1 MAEYIALS
9 YWDIAIAASLLC
21 INAGLSIY
29 YKLGTAKRL
38 VIAATRMVVQ
48 LTLVGLVLKA
58 LFASVSP
65 WLTLLV
71 AVLMIGFAGR
81 EAISRQERSFVGF
94 WGYGLGTTSM
104 LLAAGTVTIFALGT
118 QFHADPWYD
127 PRYAIPI
134 LGMILGNTMTGV
146 SLALDRLL
154 SEADAG
160 RMKIEA
166 RLALGHTFR
175 SAMQVPIKNAM
186 RAGLIPTVNG
196 MAAAGLVS
204 LPGMM
209 TGQILAGVE
218 PVQAVKYQ
226 LLVMFLIAGG
236 TALGVFAS
244 TMLAM
249 HRLSDGRQRLRLDRL
264 NAVKN

>member
-1 MAEYIALS
+1 MSYDSLN
-9 YWDIAIAASLLC
+9 YWDIALAASLLC

-38 VIAATRMVVQ
+38 VIAAIRMVVQ

-58 LFASVSP
+58 LFTAMSP
-65 WLTLLV
+65 WLTLLA
-71 AVLMIGFAGR
+71 AVVMIGFAGR
-81 EAISRQERSFVGF
+81 EAMARQDRTFIGF
-94 WGYGLGTTSM
+94 WGYGLGTISM
-104 LLAAGTVTIFALGT
+104 LMAAGIVTVFALST

-154 SEADAG
+154 SDADSG
-160 RMKIEA
+160 RAKIEA
-166 RLALGHTFR
+166 RLALGHTFWD
-175 SAMQVPIKNAM
+175 AMQGPLRSAM

-196 MAAAGLVS
+196 MAAAGVVS

-209 TGQILAGVE
+209 TGQILAGVD
-218 PVQAVKYQ
+218 PVEAVKYQ
-226 LLVMFLIAGG
+226 LLIMFLIAGG
-236 TALGVFAS
+236 TALGVFCSVMILRRPRA
-244 TMLAM
+244 
-249 HRLSDGRQRLRLDRL
+249 DG
-264 NAVKN
+264 

>member
-1 MAEYIALS
+1 MTYIQLS
-9 YWDIAIAASLLC
+9 YWDIALAATLLT

-29 YKLGTAKRL
+29 YRLGTERRL
-38 VIAATRMVVQ
+38 LLAAARMVVQ

-58 LFASVSP
+58 LFHTVSP

-71 AVLMIGFAGR
+71 ALVMVGFAGR
-81 EAISRQERSFVGF
+81 EAMARQERSFIGF

-104 LLAAGTVTIFALGT
+104 LIAAGIVTLFALLT
-118 QFHADPWYD
+118 QLHADPWYD
-127 PRYAIPI
+127 PRYVIPI
-134 LGMILGNTMTGV
+134 LGMILGNTMTGI

-154 SEADAG
+154 SEADTG
-160 RMKIEA
+160 RMRIEA

-175 SAMQVPIKNAM
+175 EAMQEPIKSAM

-218 PVQAVKYQ
+218 PVEAVKYQ
-226 LLVMFLIAGG
+226 ILIMFLIAGG
-236 TALGVFAS
+236 TALGVFSA
-244 TMLAM
+244 TRLALL
-249 HRLSDGRQRLRLDRL
+249 RLTDSRQRLRLDRL
-264 NAVKN
+264 KLD

>member
-1 MAEYIALS
+1 MNYITLDYIDIGLAALLLGVNAALS
-9 YWDIAIAASLLC
+9 IV
-21 INAGLSIY
+21 
-29 YKLGTAKRL
+29 YKLGVAKRL
-38 VIAATRMVVQ
+38 AVSAIRMVVQ
-48 LTLVGLVLKA
+48 LSLVGLVLHA
-58 LFASVSP
+58 LFETVSP

-71 AVLMIGFAGR
+71 AAVMIAFAGR
-81 EAISRQERSFVGF
+81 EAMARQDRRFVGL
-94 WGYGLGTTSM
+94 WGYGLGTGSM
-104 LLAAGTVTIFALGT
+104 LAAAGVVTLFALAT

-146 SLALDRLL
+146 SLGLDRLM
-154 SEADAG
+154 SEAAAG
-160 RMKIEA
+160 RSAIEA
-166 RLALGHTFR
+166 RLALGHSFR
-175 SAMQVPIKNAM
+175 DAIQVPRRSAM

-218 PVQAVKYQ
+218 PIEAVKYQ
-226 LLVMFLIAGG
+226 LLIMFLIAGG

-244 TMLAM
+244 VTFGVK
-249 HRLSDGRQRLRLDRL
+249 RLTDGRQRLRLDRL
-264 NAVKN
+264 VSVKS

>member
-1 MAEYIALS
+1 MNYIQLS
-9 YWDIAIAASLLC
+9 YWDIALAASFLTV
-21 INAGLSIY
+21 NAGLSIY
-29 YKLGTAKRL
+29 YGLGTERRL
-38 VIAATRMVVQ
+38 LIAAARMVVQ

-58 LFASVSP
+58 LFATVSP

-71 AVLMIGFAGR
+71 GIAMVAFAGR
-81 EAISRQERSFVGF
+81 EAMARQERTFIGF
-94 WGYGLGTTSM
+94 WGYGLGTASM
-104 LLAAGTVTIFALGT
+104 LAAAGVVTVFTLST
-118 QFHADPWYD
+118 QVHADPWYD

-154 SEADAG
+154 SEADNG
-160 RMKIEA
+160 RGRIEA

-175 SAMQVPIKNAM
+175 QAMQEPLKGAM

-209 TGQILAGVE
+209 TGQILAGVD
-218 PVQAVKYQ
+218 PVEAVKYQ
-226 LLVMFLIAGG
+226 LLIMFLIAGG
-236 TALGVFAS
+236 TALGVFSA
-244 TMLAM
+244 TMVALR
-249 HRLSDGRQRLRLDRL
+249 RLTDARQRLRLDRL
-264 NAVKN
+264 RTG

>member
-1 MAEYIALS
+1 MTYVTLGYTDILLAAL
-9 YWDIAIAASLLC
+9 LLSV
-21 INAGLSIY
+21 NAGLSIY
-29 YKLGTAKRL
+29 FKLGTAKRL
-38 VIAATRMVVQ
+38 AIAATRMVVQ

-58 LFASVSP
+58 LFATVSP

-71 AVLMIGFAGR
+71 ALIMVGFAGR
-81 EAISRQERSFVGF
+81 EAMARQERTFIGF
-94 WGYGLGTTSM
+94 WGYGLSASSM
-104 LLAAGTVTIFALGT
+104 LAAAGIVTLFALST
-118 QFHADPWYD
+118 QLHADPWYD

-154 SEADAG
+154 AEADSG
-160 RMKIEA
+160 RARIEA
-166 RLALGHTFR
+166 RLALGHTFKDAMHGPLR
-175 SAMQVPIKNAM
+175 SAM

-218 PVQAVKYQ
+218 PVEAVKYQ
-226 LLVMFLIAGG
+226 LLIMFLLAGG
-236 TALGVFAS
+236 TALGVFA
-244 TMLAM
+244 TVMLGQK
-249 HRLSDGRQRLRLDRL
+249 RLSDSRQRLRLDRIH
-264 NAVKN
+264 AP

>member
-1 MAEYIALS
+1 MTYIELSYVDIAL
-9 YWDIAIAASLLC
+9 AAMLLG
-21 INAGLSIY
+21 INGGLSLY
-29 YKLGTAKRL
+29 FRLGTGGRL
-38 VIAATRMVVQ
+38 LIAATRMVIQ
-48 LTLVGLVLKA
+48 LTLVGLVLKT
-58 LFASVSP
+58 LFALVNP

-71 AVLMIGFAGR
+71 GVLMVAFAGR
-81 EAISRQERSFVGF
+81 EAMARQDRTFVGL
-94 WGYGLGTTSM
+94 WGYGLGTGSM
-104 LLAAGTVTIFALGT
+104 IMASGTVTLFALGT

-146 SLALDRLL
+146 SLSIDRLL
-154 SEADAG
+154 SDADTG
-160 RMKIEA
+160 RARIEA
-166 RLALGHTFR
+166 RLMLGHSFQA
-175 SAMQVPIKNAM
+175 AMRGPLRNAM
-186 RAGLIPTVNG
+186 RAGLIPTVNA

-236 TALGVFAS
+236 TALGVFCA
-244 TMLAM
+244 TMLAVR
-249 HRLSDGRQRLRLDRL
+249 RLSDHRDRLRLDRL
-264 NAVKN
+264 TLPSSS

>member
-1 MAEYIALS
+1 MADYIALS
-9 YWDIAIAASLLC
+9 YWDIGMAAMLLC
-21 INAGLSIY
+21 INAGLSIHFR
-29 YKLGTAKRL
+29 LGTEKRL
-38 VIAATRMVVQ
+38 LLAATRMVVQ

-58 LFASVSP
+58 LFATVSP

-71 AVLMIGFAGR
+71 GLLMVAFAGR
-81 EAISRQERSFVGF
+81 EAISRQDRSFVGL
-94 WGYGLGTTSM
+94 WGYGLGTVSM
-104 LLAAGTVTIFALGT
+104 LAAAGTVTVFALAT

-154 SEADAG
+154 AEADTG
-160 RMKIEA
+160 RIKIEA
-166 RLALGHTFR
+166 RLALGHPFR
-175 SAMQVPIKNAM
+175 LAMQEPIKNAM
-186 RAGLIPTVNG
+186 RAGLIPTING
-196 MAAAGLVS
+196 MAAAGVVS

-244 TMLAM
+244 TMFATK
-249 HRLSDGRQRLRLDRL
+249 RLSDGRQRLRLDRL
-264 NAVKN
+264 TKN

>member
-1 MAEYIALS
+1 MSYDSLN
-9 YWDIAIAASLLC
+9 YWDIALAASLLC

-38 VIAATRMVVQ
+38 VIAAIRMVVQ

-58 LFASVSP
+58 LFTAMSP
-65 WLTLLV
+65 WLTLLA
-71 AVLMIGFAGR
+71 AVVMIGFAGR
-81 EAISRQERSFVGF
+81 EAMARQDRTFIGF
-94 WGYGLGTTSM
+94 WGYGLGMISM
-104 LLAAGTVTIFALGT
+104 LMAAGIVTVFALST

-154 SEADAG
+154 SDADSG
-160 RMKIEA
+160 RAKIEA
-166 RLALGHTFR
+166 RLALGHTFWD
-175 SAMQVPIKNAM
+175 AMQGPLRSAM

-196 MAAAGLVS
+196 MAAAGVVS

-209 TGQILAGVE
+209 TGQILAGVD
-218 PVQAVKYQ
+218 PVEAVKYQ
-226 LLVMFLIAGG
+226 LLIMFLIAGG
-236 TALGVFAS
+236 TALGVLCSVMIA
-244 TMLAM
+244 LK
-249 HRLSDGRQRLRLDRL
+249 RLTDSRQRLRLDRL
-264 NAVKN
+264 HLPH

>member
-1 MAEYIALS
+1 MSYTVLT
-9 YWDIAIAASLLC
+9 YWDIALAASLLC
-21 INAGLSIY
+21 VNAGLSIF
-29 YKLGTAKRL
+29 YKLGAAKQL
-38 VIAATRMVVQ
+38 VIAALRMVVQ

-58 LFASVSP
+58 LFAAVSP
-65 WLTLLV
+65 WLTLLAATAMV
-71 AVLMIGFAGR
+71 AFAGR
-81 EAISRQERSFVGF
+81 EAMARQDRTFIGF
-94 WGYGLGTTSM
+94 WGYGLGTVSM
-104 LLAAGTVTIFALGT
+104 LMAAGIVTIFGLAT

-127 PRYAIPI
+127 PRYAIPV

-154 SEADAG
+154 SEADNG
-160 RMKIEA
+160 RTKIEA

-175 SAMQVPIKNAM
+175 DAMQGPLRSAM

-218 PVQAVKYQ
+218 PVEAVKYQ
-226 LLVMFLIAGG
+226 LLIMFLIAGG
-236 TALGVFAS
+236 TALGVFCAV
-244 TMLAM
+244 MLGLN
-249 HRLSDGRQRLRLDRL
+249 RLSDARQRLRLDRL
-264 NAVKN
+264 RLP

>member
-1 MAEYIALS
+1 MTYIELS
-9 YWDIAIAASLLC
+9 HWDIALAASLLTV
-21 INAGLSIY
+21 NAGLSIY
-29 YKLGTAKRL
+29 YGLGTEKRL
-38 VIAATRMVVQ
+38 LIAAVRMVVQ

-58 LFASVSP
+58 LFAAASP

-71 AVLMIGFAGR
+71 ALAMVAFAGR
-81 EAISRQERSFVGF
+81 EAMARQDRTFVGF

-104 LLAAGTVTIFALGT
+104 LVAASIVTLFALAT

-127 PRYAIPI
+127 PRYTVPI

-154 SEADAG
+154 AEADAG
-160 RMKIEA
+160 RSRIEA

-175 SAMQVPIKNAM
+175 EAMQEPLKGAM

-209 TGQILAGVE
+209 TGQILAGVD
-218 PVQAVKYQ
+218 PVEAVKYQ
-226 LLVMFLIAGG
+226 LLVMFLLAGG
-236 TALGVFAS
+236 TAMGVFCA

-249 HRLSDGRQRLRLDRL
+249 KRLTDPRQRLRLDRL
-264 NAVKN
+264 RA